1 MPKGMRSASANV
13 VAAFIGAW
21 VAAHS
26 VAHAALITSGA
37 TKKGKIIVSLNGEI
51 SVGDADRLKSIIKSA
66 NNGGHLVSSIRLDSP
81 GGIIGEGVKLA
92 SIVRYGKIASVVP
105 NGAKCASACFIVF
118 AAGDPKYVSYGASV
132 GVHGASDEA
141 GRETVEAGA
150 ATVSM
155 ARIVKD
161 LGVPAP
167 IIGKLV
173 VTPPDQIVWLTPE
186 DLRSMGTTM
195 TGRPAQTPPVELAS
209 PQTSPQAP
217 MQLDPYAKAAIPPPS
232 NSNQP
237 PTWKAFVDMAITLS
251 TRQNSGKPRMGR
263 SCQPELKICN
273 MAVFFKYEGH
283 DVMVRRADDAKGQL
297 VSRDFCEFNDYGDI
311 RTCFDWDSG
320 KKTREMKNN
329 GGEWVAIGNN

>member
-1 MPKGMRSASANV
+1 MRKAKGTAWTVCTASFVIALIVMQSA
-13 VAAFIGAW
+13 
-21 VAAHS
+21 
-26 VAHAALITSGA
+26 AHAALITSTA
-37 TKKGKIIVSLNGEI
+37 TRKGKVIVSLDGEI
-51 SVGDADRLKSIIKSA
+51 AEGDAERLSTIIKSA
-66 NNGGHLVSSIRLDSP
+66 NAGGHLVASLRLNSP
-81 GGIIGEGVKLA
+81 GGLITEGVKLG
-92 SIVRYGKIASVVP
+92 SIVRYGKIATVVP
-105 NGAKCASACFIVF
+105 NGDKCASACFIIF

-141 GRETVEAGA
+141 GRDTVEAGA

-161 LGVPAP
+161 FGVPAL
-167 IIGKLV
+167 IIGKMV

-195 TGRPAQTPPVELAS
+195 TGRPQQTPPAEIAS
-209 PQTSPQAP
+209 PRTSPQAP

-232 NSNQP
+232 SSDQP
-237 PTWKAFVDMAITLS
+237 PTWKSFTDMAITLS
-251 TRQNSGKPRMGR
+251 AQQNGGKPRMGR

-283 DVMVRRADDAKGQL
+283 DVMVRRADDANGQL
-297 VSRDFCEFNDYGDI
+297 VSRDFCQFNDFGDV
-311 RTCFDWDSG
+311 RTCVDWDSG

-329 GGEWVAIGNN
+329 QGEWVAIGN